1 MFISNEELINSI
13 LNAIDE
19 GIVLLDEDNKVI
31 NFNKGFCKI
40 LYKCEH
46 EIINKDFASVIEC
59 SDIGAFTKKT
69 INNCIKEVR
78 NYQEKQKTTISL
90 IDKEGKTKNLELLFY
105 PLTSENKRNIVVV
118 VLDITEKKL
127 IEDQL
132 NYIQKMETIGQLAV
146 GIAHDFN
153 NLLTAVIGFASFIE
167 MNLKE
172 DDPLKAYAKNILY
185 VADRGAKLVKNLL
198 MFSRKREFYP
208 QRVELRKVFENISL
222 LIRNTLGE
230 NIELKINL
238 SKEPLPIVADVTQL
252 EQAILNVV
260 SNSKDAIERN
270 GVVEIFIEKVE
281 INVAFIKRY
290 GFGSLGEY
298 ALIKIKDNGCGM
310 DKETLKRVFE
320 PFYTTKEAGKG
331 TGLGMSIVYSI
342 VKQHNGFIT
351 VESEKGKGTEV
362 NIYLPLVVEER
373 ICEAALKEVFSN
385 IKGGTETILVAED
398 DEYVRNLIYEVLT
411 KAGYTVVLAK
421 DGDEAVKKFLKMKN
435 NIDLVI
441 LDVIMP
447 YKNGGEVFSE
457 ISLANPLIKAIFL
470 SGYSLDFINSHLLSS
485 KKVIFMAKPI
495 SPKDLLLKVREVL
508 DEVKSC

>member
-13 LNAIDE
+13 SNAIDE
-19 GIVLLDEDNKVI
+19 GIVLLNEDNKVI
-31 NFNKGFCKI
+31 NLNKGFCKI

-105 PLTSENKRNIVVV
+105 PLTFENKRNIVVV

-167 MNLKE
+167 
-172 DDPLKAYAKNILY
+172 
-185 VADRGAKLVKNLL
+185 
-198 MFSRKREFYP
+198 
-208 QRVELRKVFENISL
+208 
-222 LIRNTLGE
+222 
-230 NIELKINL
+230 
-238 SKEPLPIVADVTQL
+238 
-252 EQAILNVV
+252 
-260 SNSKDAIERN
+260 
-270 GVVEIFIEKVE
+270 
-281 INVAFIKRY
+281 RY

-470 SGYSLDFINSHLLSS
+470 SGYSLDFINSQLLSS